1 MRWQQTDPAQRIELA
16 EYRGIKDNKTI
27 PLIATY
33 KTLFDSLAAPDET
46 NHTKDGRSF
55 MIGPCPLKRSGRNL
69 QKGYLA
75 VLDADKSLGENHIQV
90 DGAPPPTRVS
100 EVLTKY
106 DISHCLFT
114 TYSHGSVKGNRYRI
128 LFPVEVEG
136 EAELKGLMVYIT
148 ELLQSEGL
156 QIALSRESYVW
167 GQGWY
172 FPRVPYEG
180 SEYIWRVHYGKVPDV
195 KELADV
201 YGFRNQRPRMASAID
216 STELH
221 DSSPLGL
228 IAKAL
233 PIQTQLETAG
243 YEFVSQGLQLD
254 EDGREVPVLR
264 YRKPDTTSA
273 PGVVVFYSRNR
284 WRVYSFHTDDVLNNG
299 HANDACDTYMLL
311 NGIED
316 PSEAI
321 RILVPVLQDFII
333 DELQNSYPTILEHGT
348 RYRYGNQYVDDL
360 GGHSYRMMD
369 QATFTAAMM
378 NQPGVP
384 VIQVDGDGIE
394 QVRMVARDAFWR
406 ACKSRIVY
414 NGLCYLP
421 SPITDSPEA
430 IVTKSGKPYFNM
442 FRNWNL
448 TPTAGRWD
456 LLQWHL
462 RHVICG
468 SNEEE
473 YEYLM
478 DWFSHLFQF
487 PFEKPGVALVLQG
500 GRGWG
505 KSMLLQELATR
516 LGPHAFVAGNNRLL
530 TGNFNSHLR
539 NKLLLVVE
547 ESFWSGNHK
556 DRGILQHVITDQVT
570 GYEQKGVDAEAGISY
585 LRVAMIT
592 NEDWAVPAATD
603 ERRYFTPSLTDAAKQ
618 QKLLDMASGKQ
629 DNHYFIRLQTEL
641 KNGGLEAFADFCATR
656 KFNRERVRQ
665 VPDTEKLREQK
676 SLSLDWIDNWLRN
689 ALDNGRVASKEHGVA
704 LWGDAGCYVSSA
716 LLTSSLLEAAPLAVR
731 QSDKSVAT
739 SLGLRLKKIFGT
751 GSIRRSRKADGIY
764 YLLSP
769 VNKLRSD
776 FDRYAGIGIDW
787 GDSEDTAGVI
797 EGSHGESS
805 AQHNW
810 H

>member
-1 MRWQQTDPAQRIELA
+1 MRWQQTDQNQRIELA
-16 EYRGIKDNKTI
+16 EYSGIKDNRTI

-33 KTLFDSLAAPDET
+33 RTFFDSLAHPDDT
-46 NHTKDGRSF
+46 IHTKDGRSF
-55 MIGPCPLKRSGRNL
+55 LIGPCAGKRSGKNL

-75 VLDADKSLGENHIQV
+75 VLDADKSFGDKHAEV
-90 DGAPPPTRVS
+90 DGAPAPTKIH
-100 EVLTKY
+100 EVLVKY

-114 TYSHGSVKGNRYRI
+114 TYSHGSVKGNRYRV
-128 LFPVEVEG
+128 LFPVEVAN
-136 EAELKGLMVYIT
+136 EAELKGLMVYVT
-148 ELLQSEGL
+148 ELLQAEGL
-156 QIALSRESYVW
+156 PIVLSRESYVW

-172 FPRVPYEG
+172 FPRIPYEG
-180 SEYIWRVHYGKVPDV
+180 SEYIWRVHYGQMPVLQ
-195 KELADV
+195 ELADA
-201 YGFRNQRPRMASAID
+201 YGFRKQRERMAGAED
-216 STELH
+216 SSELH

-233 PIQTQLETAG
+233 PVQSQLEEAG
-243 YEFVSQGLQLD
+243 YEFVSQGIQLD
-254 EDGREVPVLR
+254 EDGHDVPVLR
-264 YRKPDTTSA
+264 YRKPGSKSA
-273 PGVVVFYSRNR
+273 PGVTVFFSRNR
-284 WRVYSFHTDDVLNNG
+284 WRVYSFHTGDVLNNG

-311 NGIED
+311 NGIEEQA
-316 PSEAI
+316 EAI
-321 RILVPVLQDFII
+321 RLLVPVLQDFII

-369 QATFTAAMM
+369 QATFTAAVA

-384 VIQVDGDGIE
+384 VIQVEGDGAESVKMIN
-394 QVRMVARDAFWR
+394 RDLFWR
-406 ACKSRIVY
+406 ACKQRVVY

-421 SPITDSPEA
+421 SPITETPEK
-430 IVTKSGKPYFNM
+430 VVVKSGKPYFNM

-448 TPTAGRWD
+448 VTKPGRWD

-473 YEYLM
+473 YEYLL
-478 DWFSHLFQF
+478 DWFCHMFQF

-556 DRGILQHVITDQVT
+556 DRGILQHVITDSVT
-570 GYEQKGVDAEAGISY
+570 GYEQKGVDAEAGVSY

-592 NEDWAVPAATD
+592 NEDWAVPAAVD
-603 ERRYFTPSLTDAAKQ
+603 ERRYFTPTLTDAAKR
-618 QKLLDMASGKQ
+618 QKVLDVSSGNTT
-629 DNHYFIRLQTEL
+629 NHYFVRLQTEL

-656 KFNRERVRQ
+656 KFNRERVRA

-676 SLSLDWIDNWLRN
+676 SLSLDWVDNWLFKV
-689 ALDNGRVASKEHGVA
+689 LSEGRISSREHGVA
-704 LWGDAGCYVSSA
+704 LWTEAGCHVGMT
-716 LLTSSLLEAAPLAVR
+716 LLLGSLMDAAPHHAR
-731 QSDKSVAT
+731 NSDKSLAT
-739 SLGLRLKKIFGT
+739 SLGIRLKKIFKT
-751 GSIRRSRKADGIY
+751 DCMRRSRRADGMY
-764 YLLSP
+764 YTFAPISGM
-769 VNKLRSD
+769 RSD
-776 FDRYAGIGIDW
+776 FDRYSGIGIDW
-787 GDSEDTAGVI
+787 GDTADTSAVNGGAHV
-797 EGSHGESS
+797 ESS
-805 AQHNW
+805 PSHSW